1 MCGATRQGSVHCYYA
16 RARTNL
22 VPSESD
28 VVVIVSLYSVNF
40 NMFVCRKKNHLI
52 LAAALSHNENIV
64 GVFYICVWILNFASD
79 YAIAAPVTD

>member
-1 MCGATRQGSVHCYYA
+1 MRRDTARIRPLLLCA
-16 RARTNL
+16 RAHEFSPFRKRRRRRHRFFIFCQL
-22 VPSESD
+22 Q
-28 VVVIVSLYSVNF
+28 Y
-40 NMFVCRKKNHLI
+40 VCVQKKNHLI